1 MCVVVIEL
9 YLGGDTRG
17 GAPLLTLWSS
27 RAIRRGRA
35 VSGRRQTWLGD
46 VRVVR
51 AEGLG
56 SGAWVARRLA
66 CGGGWDFARGG
77 HRHPARALLVD
88 PSGRGSRRT
97 QLVLNHHMA

>member
-1 MCVVVIEL
+1 MVGGNLCVL
-9 YLGGDTRG
+9 WSTSGGDTRG
-17 GAPLLTLWSS
+17 GALLTVWSS

-35 VSGRRQTWLGD
+35 ASGRRQTWLGD

-66 CGGGWDFARGG
+66 CGGGWDFKRG
-77 HRHPARALLVD
+77 RERRPRAAANCSFGQDRYQTSLQ
-88 PSGRGSRRT
+88 GWRRP
-97 QLVLNHHMA
+97 